1 MHTDDDIFESL
12 NIGGSGSDPKE
23 PPAKGP
29 ENDAVRKSADLSAE
43 SRIFED
49 LDMEDRIFSS
59 AFDKGREKKSA
70 GKQGVRKP
78 PKELNTAESS
88 IDRKTF
94 KKETE
99 KKSRSQM
106 S

>member
-88 IDRKTF
+88 ID
-94 KKETE
+94 
-99 KKSRSQM
+99 
-106 S
+106 

>member
-43 SRIFED
+43 SRIFE
-49 LDMEDRIFSS
+49 
-59 AFDKGREKKSA
+59 GEKVCRKA
-70 GKQGVRKP
+70 G
-78 PKELNTAESS
+78 S
-88 IDRKTF
+88 
-94 KKETE
+94 KKA
-99 KKSRSQM
+99 S
-106 S
+106 